1 MNDITLHDGGGSPFD
16 AIRRTTPEGREYWS
30 ARDLMPLLGYDSW
43 RRFADAVKRAK
54 IAAQNSGHDV
64 TSLFAGA
71 VKKSDGRHAED
82 YHLARFACYLVA
94 MSGDPRKPEVAAA
107 LSYFAVRTRE
117 AETRA
122 PQPQIMTRDELLSRA
137 VLEATTVINE
147 LKPKAEKFDRF
158 LTADGDWS
166 VSEAAGIIQ
175 RAGVIIG
182 EQRLFDFLYEKRW
195 TFRQKGKKWRAAQ
208 YAKERGW
215 LSEKP
220 QGEWT
225 NPETGETHVRTPQTR
240 VTPKGVDRLVEM
252 LTEGRTA

>member
-1 MNDITLHDGGGSPFD
+1 MTQNITPFDDGEFQLAVELHD
-16 AIRRTTPEGREYWS
+16 I
-30 ARDLMPLLGYDSW
+30 
-43 RRFADAVKRAK
+43 
-54 IAAQNSGHDV
+54 
-64 TSLFAGA
+64 
-71 VKKSDGRHAED
+71 DGFRVQAPG
-82 YHLARFACYLVA
+82 LARALGFRDAHRLMESIPTDEKGYTTACTPGGEQRIGYLTEA
-94 MSGDPRKPEVAAA
+94 GFYRALGQRQPARISDPDLRARVERFQAWVYRVVLPMIRKTGSFNE
-107 LSYFAVRTRE
+107 
-117 AETRA
+117 
-122 PQPQIMTRDELLSRA
+122 QPKIMTRDELLSRA
-137 VLEATTVINE
+137 VLEATTVIKE
-147 LKPKAEKFDRF
+147 LQPKADKFDRF

-182 EQRLFDFLYEKRW
+182 EQRLFDFLHEKRW

-215 LSEKP
+215 LAEKP

-240 VTPKGVDRLVEM
+240 VTPKGVDRLIEM

>member
-1 MNDITLHDGGGSPFD
+1 MTQNITPFDDGEFQLAVELHD
-16 AIRRTTPEGREYWS
+16 I
-30 ARDLMPLLGYDSW
+30 
-43 RRFADAVKRAK
+43 
-54 IAAQNSGHDV
+54 
-64 TSLFAGA
+64 
-71 VKKSDGRHAED
+71 DGFRVQAPG
-82 YHLARFACYLVA
+82 LARALGFRDAHRLMESIPTDEKGYTTACTPGGEQRIGYLTEA
-94 MSGDPRKPEVAAA
+94 GFYRALGQRQPARISDPDLRGRVERFQAWVYRVVLPMIRKTG
-107 LSYFAVRTRE
+107 SYNE
-117 AETRA
+117 
-122 PQPQIMTRDELLSRA
+122 QPKIMTRDELLSRA
-137 VLEATTVINE
+137 VLEATTVIKE
-147 LKPKAEKFDRF
+147 LQPKADKFDRF

-182 EQRLFDFLYEKRW
+182 EQRLFDFLHEKRW

-215 LSEKP
+215 LAEKP

-240 VTPKGVDRLVEM
+240 VTPKGVDRLIEM